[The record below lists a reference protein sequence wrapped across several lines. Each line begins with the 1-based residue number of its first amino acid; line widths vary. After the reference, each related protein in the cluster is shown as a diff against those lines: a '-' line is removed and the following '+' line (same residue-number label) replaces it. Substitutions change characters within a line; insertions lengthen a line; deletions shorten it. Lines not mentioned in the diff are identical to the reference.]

1 MSNQIIATIAEYYP
15 TPYGAIY
22 RGKDGKNLKIEFKSD
37 KQAPAIKEKLVETK
51 LDGTLVF
58 RKKDEKAKTPSE
70 LIKEGKAPFT
80 EPPKKD
86 PKIKEE
92 GELGGGKKK

>member
-15 TPYGAIY
+15 TPPGAVF
-22 RGKDGKNLKIEFKSD
+22 RGKEGKNLKIEFKSD
-37 KQAPAIKEKLVETK
+37 KQAPVIKEKLVETK
-51 LDGTLVF
+51 LDGSPVF
-58 RKKDEKAKTPSE
+58 RKKDEKAKTSAE
-70 LIKEGKAPFT
+70 LVNEGKVPFA